1 MAKAKG
7 GLGRGLDSL
16 ISNGVDNKDEKTVFY
31 RIFTSADN
39 LYCCVIP
46 SGDFYYNEPPRLF
59 FRRPTERLFMTRRLI
74 IGISGASGFQYGVK
88 ALQLLRAHDVETH
101 LVVSKGAEMTRAL
114 ETGYTKEEVYALAD
128 VVYSVNHVGE
138 RIASGSFK
146 TDGMLIAPCSMR
158 TLASVAHGFGDNLLT
173 RAADVVLKERR
184 RLVLMVREAPLNL
197 AHIENMRRV
206 TEMGG
211 IIFPPIPAMYQQP
224 QTVDD
229 IQSASVYPPFH
240 LGTPS

>member
-1 MAKAKG
+1 
-7 GLGRGLDSL
+7 
-16 ISNGVDNKDEKTVFY
+16 
-31 RIFTSADN
+31 
-39 LYCCVIP
+39 
-46 SGDFYYNEPPRLF
+46 
-59 FRRPTERLFMTRRLI
+59 MTRRLI

-88 ALQLLRAHDVETH
+88 ALQLLRTHDIETH

-114 ETGYTKEEVYALAD
+114 ETDYTKEEVYTLAD
-128 VVYSVNHVGE
+128 VVYSVNHIGE

-229 IQSASVYPPFH
+229 IITHSVAHALDMFDIETEGVPRWN
-240 LGTPS
+240 GGQTEAD

>member
-1 MAKAKG
+1 
-7 GLGRGLDSL
+7 
-16 ISNGVDNKDEKTVFY
+16 
-31 RIFTSADN
+31 
-39 LYCCVIP
+39 
-46 SGDFYYNEPPRLF
+46 
-59 FRRPTERLFMTRRLI
+59 MTRRLI

-88 ALQLLRAHDVETH
+88 ALQLLRTHDIETH

-114 ETGYTKEEVYALAD
+114 ETDYTKEEVYTLAD
-128 VVYSVNHVGE
+128 VVYSVNHIGE

-229 IQSASVYPPFH
+229 IITHSVAHALDMFDIETEGVPRWN
-240 LGTPS
+240 GGQTEAG

>member
-1 MAKAKG
+1 
-7 GLGRGLDSL
+7 
-16 ISNGVDNKDEKTVFY
+16 
-31 RIFTSADN
+31 
-39 LYCCVIP
+39 
-46 SGDFYYNEPPRLF
+46 
-59 FRRPTERLFMTRRLI
+59 MTRRLI

-128 VVYSVNHVGE
+128 VVYSVNHIGE

-197 AHIENMRRV
+197 AHIDNMRRV

-211 IIFPPIPAMYQQP
+211 IVFPPVPALYQKP
-224 QTVDD
+224 ESIDDMITHSVSHALDLFGIVQTDAPRW
-229 IQSASVYPPFH
+229 Q
-240 LGTPS
+240 G

>member
-1 MAKAKG
+1 
-7 GLGRGLDSL
+7 
-16 ISNGVDNKDEKTVFY
+16 
-31 RIFTSADN
+31 
-39 LYCCVIP
+39 
-46 SGDFYYNEPPRLF
+46 
-59 FRRPTERLFMTRRLI
+59 MTRRLI

-224 QTVDD
+224 KTIDD
-229 IQSASVYPPFH
+229 IITHSVAHALDMFGIETEGVPRWN
-240 LGTPS
+240 GGQTEAD